1 MNLQVRAR
9 GSPAIPFLI
18 VLKKK
23 KKSFS
28 RKKEFGLDNVSH
40 TVSNTRLSTT
50 VHDATL
56 RK

>member
-23 KKSFS
+23 KSFS

-40 TVSNTRLSTT
+40 TVYNTRLSTT